1 MLTFGSPIINDIP
14 LVVHQVLLLQALLVE
29 NAGIGV
35 IGVLHAE
42 YAMAPTVLDYSVA
55 LAKEHLLSL
64 HGVEIVELSFN
75 VLEFGAS
82 LGGSAEVPGV
92 NEKPGLRIF

>member
-1 MLTFGSPIINDIP
+1 MLTFGSPIINDLP
-14 LVVHQVLLLQALLVE
+14 LMVHQVLLLEAFLVE

-42 YAMAPTVLDYSVA
+42 YAMAPAVRDYSVT

-64 HGVEIVELSFN
+64 HGIEIMELSFN
-75 VLEFGAS
+75 ILEFGAS

>member
-1 MLTFGSPIINDIP
+1 MLTFGSPIINDLP
-14 LVVHQVLLLQALLVE
+14 LMVHQILLLEAVLVE

-42 YAMAPTVLDYSVA
+42 YAMAPAVLDYSVT

-64 HGVEIVELSFN
+64 HGVEIMELSFDF
-75 VLEFGAS
+75 LEFGAS

>member
-1 MLTFGSPIINDIP
+1 MLTFGSSIINDLA
-14 LVVHQVLLLQALLVE
+14 LVVHQVLLLEGVLVE

-42 YAMAPTVLDYSVA
+42 YAMAPAVLDYSVT

-64 HGVEIVELSFN
+64 HGVEIMELSFDI
-75 VLEFGAS
+75 LEFGAS